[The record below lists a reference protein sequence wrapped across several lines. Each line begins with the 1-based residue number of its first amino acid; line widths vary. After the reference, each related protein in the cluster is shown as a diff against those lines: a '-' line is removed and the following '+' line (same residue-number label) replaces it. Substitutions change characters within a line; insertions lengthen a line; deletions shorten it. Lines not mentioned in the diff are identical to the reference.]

1 MPEATGSR
9 AAELRRKKERLRER
23 MRVPADA
30 IPGSLAAS
38 RRRCGKSSCHCADG
52 EGHPVWSLTFMVN
65 GKKRVEHIP
74 LDLVEEVRSLVEAG
88 RDFKEAV
95 GDLFA
100 INAELLVLARN
111 QRRRPERVRP
121 RKKKGS
127 K

>member
-1 MPEATGSR
+1 M
-9 AAELRRKKERLRER
+9 
-23 MRVPADA
+23 
-30 IPGSLAAS
+30 
-38 RRRCGKSSCHCADG
+38 
-52 EGHPVWSLTFMVN
+52 WSLTFMVN

-95 GDLFA
+95 ADLFA

>member
-1 MPEATGSR
+1 
-9 AAELRRKKERLRER
+9 
-23 MRVPADA
+23 
-30 IPGSLAAS
+30 
-38 RRRCGKSSCHCADG
+38 
-52 EGHPVWSLTFMVN
+52 VWSLTFMVN

-95 GDLFA
+95 ADLFA

>member
-1 MPEATGSR
+1 
-9 AAELRRKKERLRER
+9 
-23 MRVPADA
+23 
-30 IPGSLAAS
+30 
-38 RRRCGKSSCHCADG
+38 
-52 EGHPVWSLTFMVN
+52 VWSLTFMVN

-88 RDFKEAV
+88 HDFKEAV
-95 GDLFA
+95 ADLFA